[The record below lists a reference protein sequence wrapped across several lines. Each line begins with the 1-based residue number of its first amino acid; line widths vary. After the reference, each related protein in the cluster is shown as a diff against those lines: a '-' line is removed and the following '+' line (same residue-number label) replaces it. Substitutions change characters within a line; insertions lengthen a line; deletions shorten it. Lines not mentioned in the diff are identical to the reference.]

1 MNNEELNERIMQE
14 SARLRRRV
22 SELDCYIQLAEEA
35 SELSQAARKMARR
48 LRGGYV
54 NKSDG
59 EILDNVKEELTDILI
74 VAMDVL
80 GWDTDPNLELYK
92 LQRWNDRLDGKIR
105 DGNNS

>member
-1 MNNEELNERIMQE
+1 MTREELIFYEKERL
-14 SARLRRRV
+14 SKRV
-22 SELDCYIQLAEEA
+22 DELDAYVQLAEEA
-35 SELSQAARKMARR
+35 SELAQAACKMVRR

-59 EILDNVKEELTDILI
+59 ELLDNVKEELTDIVT
-74 VAMDVL
+74 VAFDVL
-80 GWDTDPNLELYK
+80 GWNIDPNLELYK